1 MQNMKISNRRQRI
14 RKMILIT
21 TFLLFP
27 AIFYYLSPYLIVQG
41 TIEGIISGS
50 FIAFVLMFFSS
61 LFLGRAYCG
70 WVCPASGIQEEIMK
84 VNERKIMKGNFI
96 KWLIWIPWISFIVVL
111 AIGNGGY
118 KTIDPLYQT
127 TYGFSLANI
136 GALFTYLAVLALIV
150 LPAFLIGRKS
160 FCHHICWMAPFMIL
174 GRKIRNIISIPS
186 LQLTSISNNC
196 ISCHTCTNECPM
208 SLPVEKM
215 VKENK
220 MENAECI
227 ICGTCVDGCK
237 SKAINFNFGNIE
249 KKKN

>member
-1 MQNMKISNRRQRI
+1 MRIKNRRQRI
-14 RKMILIT
+14 RKIILII

-27 AIFYYLSPYLIVQG
+27 ATFYYLSPYLIVQG
-41 TIEGIISGS
+41 TIEGIITGS
-50 FIAFVLMFFSS
+50 FIAFALMFISS
-61 LFLGRAYCG
+61 LILGRAYCG

-84 VNERKIMKGNFI
+84 VNDRKIKKGNLI

-111 AIGNGGY
+111 AIRNGGY
-118 KTIDPLYQT
+118 NTIDPFYQT
-127 TYGFSLANI
+127 TYGFSMANI
-136 GALFTYLAVLALIV
+136 GALFTYLAVLTLIV

-174 GRKIRNIISIPS
+174 GRKIRNIFRIPS
-186 LQLTSISNNC
+186 LQLISSSNNC

-208 SLPVEKM
+208 SLPVEEM

-220 MENAECI
+220 MEKAECI
-227 ICGTCVDGCK
+227 LCGTCIDGCK
-237 SKAINFNFGNIE
+237 SKAIEYNFGSNV

>member
-1 MQNMKISNRRQRI
+1 MKIKNRRQRI
-14 RKMILIT
+14 RRMILII
-21 TFLLFP
+21 TFLFFP

-41 TIEGIISGS
+41 TIEGIITGS
-50 FIAFVLMFFSS
+50 FLVFVLMFVSS

-84 VNERKIMKGNFI
+84 VNERKIKKGNFI
-96 KWLIWIPWISFIVVL
+96 KWLIWIPWISFIIVF
-111 AIGNGGY
+111 AIRNGGY
-118 KTIDPLYQT
+118 STVDPFYQT
-127 TYGFSLANI
+127 TYGFSIANI
-136 GALFTYLAVLALIV
+136 GALFTYLAVLTLIV

-174 GRKIRNIISIPS
+174 GRKIRNIISILS
-186 LQLTSISNNC
+186 LQLISIPNSC

-227 ICGTCVDGCK
+227 LCGTCVDGCK
-237 SKAINFNFGNIE
+237 SKAINFNFGNKE